1 MYWRVREES
10 LERESGPGPRT
21 SETPDPRPFEKNIFY
36 AKIHFI
42 SQKLKKKILEG
53 AVAKYENS
61 FFKITAQKYPNKTI
75 LLIV

>member
-10 LERESGPGPRT
+10 LERESGPVPRT
-21 SETPDPRPFEKNIFY
+21 SETPEPRPFEKNIFY

-42 SQKLKKKILEG
+42 SQNFFKKKLEG

-75 LLIV
+75 LVLA